1 MLGKILLTA
10 AVICIAFVI
19 VRQRHLAEVSKAG
32 AKTAGMQSRKKSGG
46 DQADAGL
53 ASIAADSKDPG
64 LARDLRIG
72 AYLFLIMMVGLAGVM
87 YYFQW
92 QDDRTVIKVSL
103 YRDGAQEPVT
113 YEVYK
118 YQMGERSFTTVD
130 GVSVTVAA
138 SERMEIEGLSN

>member
-10 AVICIAFVI
+10 AVVCIAFFVI
-19 VRQRHLAEVSKAG
+19 RQRHIAEHPRVDSAGGKQSGSKAKTGDKG
-32 AKTAGMQSRKKSGG
+32 AARQTVDNG
-46 DQADAGL
+46 
-53 ASIAADSKDPG
+53 DPG

-92 QDDRTVIKVSL
+92 HDDRTVITVSL
-103 YRDGAQEPVT
+103 FRDGAQEPVT

-118 YQMGERSFTTVD
+118 YQLGERSFTTVD
-130 GVSVTVAA
+130 GVAVTVAA
-138 SERMEIEGLSN
+138 SERMEIEGLGN